1 MSEEYFCQSLFF
13 FCLLFVHIMLL
24 LGISNYYTTI
34 FLFIN
39 NNNYYYYYINFVLLF
54 VFFCWW
60 LMLIYYYLLLYFIL
74 YNRYIL
80 NEKDQ
85 QCQHPYH
92 QILHSPP
99 IIVVSERRS
108 FFAQFPISSTKSTR
122 DNISFFLPYLVLL
135 VDLGVCIILWT

>member
-1 MSEEYFCQSLFF
+1 
-13 FCLLFVHIMLL
+13 ML
-24 LGISNYYTTI
+24 II
-34 FLFIN
+34 
-39 NNNYYYYYINFVLLF
+39 YYYYYIL
-54 VFFCWW
+54 
-60 LMLIYYYLLLYFIL
+60 L

-122 DNISFFLPYLVLL
+122 DNISFFRPYLVLL
-135 VDLGVCIILWT
+135 FDLGVCIIL